1 MLNYDE
7 PKLIKSLKTL
17 PNYARVAFAAACA
30 ERQMAHYARVTTKSD
45 GLDLVASALDSIWN
59 ELMGAP
65 TSDETFRRHL
75 ADCMSAMP
83 EPESEEAIATED
95 AIASVAY
102 ALRARLTGNSQEAA
116 WAARSAYDALDTY
129 VNRRLDTNEITQEI
143 ERRILANPLIQA
155 ELKRQERDLLDL
167 IELVRNNGD
176 VILIIAALRERA
188 KEAAQN
194 FMHWV

>member
-1 MLNYDE
+1 M
-7 PKLIKSLKTL
+7 
-17 PNYARVAFAAACA
+17 
-30 ERQMAHYARVTTKSD
+30 
-45 GLDLVASALDSIWN
+45 
-59 ELMGAP
+59 
-65 TSDETFRRHL
+65 
-75 ADCMSAMP
+75 
-83 EPESEEAIATED
+83 
-95 AIASVAY
+95 
-102 ALRARLTGNSQEAA
+102 
-116 WAARSAYDALDTY
+116 
-129 VNRRLDTNEITQEI
+129 NRRLDTNEITQEI